1 MHLHARLSLLTVV
14 LLAVAACSTGE
25 ASQPETT
32 STPAQ
37 EATTSTTA
45 QETTTSSASPT
56 TTTTTSAAT
65 TTTSSSTTTVTTV
78 ESTTTTSSVT
88 TTTTAPSSTTTVTQ
102 ATTTTAQPASRQLT
116 ITIAGFQYSGD
127 TTGRVGDTVRV
138 VNNDVVSHTWTAK
151 NGAFDSGSIGPG
163 QAFSYTFSQAGT
175 FDFFCIPHPGMVGSI
190 TITA

>member
-1 MHLHARLSLLTVV
+1 MQPHARLFLLIVV

-32 STPAQ
+32 G
-37 EATTSTTA
+37 TTA
-45 QETTTSSASPT
+45 QAETTTSAAPTTASTAAATTTSTDPSTTTTASASTTSTVETTTSTVT
-56 TTTTTSAAT
+56 TTTTTQ
-65 TTTSSSTTTVTTV
+65 
-78 ESTTTTSSVT
+78 
-88 TTTTAPSSTTTVTQ
+88 PSSTTTVTQ

-151 NGAFDSGSIGPG
+151 NGTFDSGSIGPG
-163 QAFSYTFSQAGT
+163 QAFSYTFDQAGT

-190 TITA
+190 TITS